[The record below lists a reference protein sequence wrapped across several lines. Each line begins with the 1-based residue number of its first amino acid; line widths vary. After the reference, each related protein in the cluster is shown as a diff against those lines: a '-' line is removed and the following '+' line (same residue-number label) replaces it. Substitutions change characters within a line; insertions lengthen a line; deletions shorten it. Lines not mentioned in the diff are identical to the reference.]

1 MSAAALLGAAS
12 PAGIPSLQGGASGDS
27 ESSGTSE
34 SDGLAAT
41 NITLGGSFA
50 VGGNST
56 AKTGDVGGG
65 QSVDS
70 AKNDPASISGIPQ
83 FTNFAT
89 FGLIGLGIVTFGV
102 IAWRMRG

>member
-1 MSAAALLGAAS
+1 MSAASLLSAAS
-12 PAGIPSLQGGASGDS
+12 PAGIPSLQGGNAGPSDASG
-27 ESSGTSE
+27 SST

-56 AKTGDVGGG
+56 AKTADVGGG

-70 AKNDPASISGIPQ
+70 RKADDATISGLPE

-89 FGLIGLGIVTFGV
+89 PALIGLGAVALFV
-102 IAWRMRG
+102 VAWRIRA